1 MRFLPLSLPY
11 IRRGLLPQQT
21 GSAENLMPTPP
32 GSFSCRP
39 PSGCTA
45 REGLQGKHV
54 SDKEHQVKPKTP
66 RTMMKKVNIVM
77 KATHAWT
84 QEDEERLTARL
95 VDNFYDLINRSE
107 EDGLY
112 WTASQCDLIELAH
125 IVWTSGAL
133 MDRRGRPMDF
143 QTIVHHICRVLH
155 VHEPRNPSSVVSAVR
170 ARKNV
175 RVGPLRERYM
185 QLVTKV
191 HIQDPMRLEIRR
203 GRRPGRTF

>member
-1 MRFLPLSLPY
+1 
-11 IRRGLLPQQT
+11 
-21 GSAENLMPTPP
+21 
-32 GSFSCRP
+32 
-39 PSGCTA
+39 
-45 REGLQGKHV
+45 
-54 SDKEHQVKPKTP
+54 
-66 RTMMKKVNIVM
+66 MKKVNIVM

-155 VHEPRNPSSVVSAVR
+155 VHEPRNPSAGVSAVR

-185 QLVTKV
+185 QLVTKA

>member
-1 MRFLPLSLPY
+1 
-11 IRRGLLPQQT
+11 
-21 GSAENLMPTPP
+21 
-32 GSFSCRP
+32 
-39 PSGCTA
+39 
-45 REGLQGKHV
+45 
-54 SDKEHQVKPKTP
+54 
-66 RTMMKKVNIVM
+66 MKKVNIVM

-84 QEDEERLTARL
+84 QENEERLTARL

-155 VHEPRNPSSVVSAVR
+155 VHKPRNPSSVVSAVR

-185 QLVTKV
+185 QLVTKA

>member
-1 MRFLPLSLPY
+1 
-11 IRRGLLPQQT
+11 
-21 GSAENLMPTPP
+21 
-32 GSFSCRP
+32 
-39 PSGCTA
+39 
-45 REGLQGKHV
+45 
-54 SDKEHQVKPKTP
+54 
-66 RTMMKKVNIVM
+66 MKKVNIVM

-95 VDNFYDLINRSE
+95 VDNFYDLIHRSE
-107 EDGLY
+107 EDGRY

-155 VHEPRNPSSVVSAVR
+155 VREPRNPSSILSSVR
-170 ARKNV
+170 ARKNI

-185 QLVTKV
+185 QLFMRANV
-191 HIQDPMRLEIRR
+191 QDPMQMEIRKEEH
-203 GRRPGRTF
+203 GGLVS

>member
-1 MRFLPLSLPY
+1 
-11 IRRGLLPQQT
+11 
-21 GSAENLMPTPP
+21 
-32 GSFSCRP
+32 
-39 PSGCTA
+39 
-45 REGLQGKHV
+45 
-54 SDKEHQVKPKTP
+54 
-66 RTMMKKVNIVM
+66 MKKVNIVM

-112 WTASQCDLIELAH
+112 WAASQCDLIELSH

-185 QLVTKV
+185 QLVTKA

>member
-1 MRFLPLSLPY
+1 
-11 IRRGLLPQQT
+11 
-21 GSAENLMPTPP
+21 
-32 GSFSCRP
+32 
-39 PSGCTA
+39 
-45 REGLQGKHV
+45 
-54 SDKEHQVKPKTP
+54 
-66 RTMMKKVNIVM
+66 MKKVNIVM

-170 ARKNV
+170 VRKNV

-185 QLVTKV
+185 QLVTKA

-203 GRRPGRTF
+203 GRQPGRTF

>member
-1 MRFLPLSLPY
+1 
-11 IRRGLLPQQT
+11 
-21 GSAENLMPTPP
+21 
-32 GSFSCRP
+32 
-39 PSGCTA
+39 
-45 REGLQGKHV
+45 
-54 SDKEHQVKPKTP
+54 
-66 RTMMKKVNIVM
+66 MKKVNIVM

-155 VHEPRNPSSVVSAVR
+155 VREPRNPSSILSSVR
-170 ARKNV
+170 ARKNI

-185 QLVTKV
+185 QLFMRANV
-191 HIQDPMRLEIRR
+191 QDPMQMEIRKEEH
-203 GRRPGRTF
+203 GDLVS

>member
-1 MRFLPLSLPY
+1 
-11 IRRGLLPQQT
+11 
-21 GSAENLMPTPP
+21 
-32 GSFSCRP
+32 
-39 PSGCTA
+39 
-45 REGLQGKHV
+45 
-54 SDKEHQVKPKTP
+54 
-66 RTMMKKVNIVM
+66 MKKVNIVM

-170 ARKNV
+170 ARTNV

-185 QLVTKV
+185 QLVTKA

>member
-1 MRFLPLSLPY
+1 
-11 IRRGLLPQQT
+11 
-21 GSAENLMPTPP
+21 
-32 GSFSCRP
+32 
-39 PSGCTA
+39 
-45 REGLQGKHV
+45 
-54 SDKEHQVKPKTP
+54 
-66 RTMMKKVNIVM
+66 MMKKVNIVM

-170 ARKNV
+170 TRKNV

-185 QLVTKV
+185 QLVTKA

>member
-1 MRFLPLSLPY
+1 
-11 IRRGLLPQQT
+11 
-21 GSAENLMPTPP
+21 
-32 GSFSCRP
+32 
-39 PSGCTA
+39 
-45 REGLQGKHV
+45 
-54 SDKEHQVKPKTP
+54 
-66 RTMMKKVNIVM
+66 MKKVNIVM

-155 VHEPRNPSSVVSAVR
+155 VHEQRNPSSVVSAVR

-185 QLVTKV
+185 QLVTKA